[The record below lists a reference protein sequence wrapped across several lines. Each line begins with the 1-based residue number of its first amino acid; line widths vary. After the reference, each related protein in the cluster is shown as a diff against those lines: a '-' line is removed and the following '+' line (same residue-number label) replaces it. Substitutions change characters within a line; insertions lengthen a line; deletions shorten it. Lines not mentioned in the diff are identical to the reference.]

1 MSSPTN
7 LTDSLT
13 RLRERK
19 HRASKQSSAKAPK
32 KPKRMLKVRGRG
44 FAKDYFVIFAY
55 ALLAT
60 AILTQLVLIVWL
72 DIV

>member
-19 HRASKQSSAKAPK
+19 HRASKQYSAKAPK
-32 KPKRMLKVRGRG
+32 KPKRILKVRGRS

-55 ALLAT
+55 ALLAI

>member
-32 KPKRMLKVRGRG
+32 KPKRILKVRGRS

-55 ALLAT
+55 ALLAI
-60 AILTQLVLIVWL
+60 AILTQLVLIVSL
-72 DIV
+72 DII